1 MDWIKT
7 FNELVQKIE
16 DNAIGASYE
25 EILKEVPDVSPYF
38 KKMFMELTHVSLR
51 DYLIQRK
58 MYHCALA
65 LAGGENA
72 ADLSERAG
80 YMSYEGFR
88 MAFNRY
94 QEANPND
101 IRKNPGLIKHSPPLR
116 MTVTVTGG
124 DRVSY
129 RLVEVKHPIRLC
141 VREFSSPL
149 SESYRILPELFL
161 KNRRREEA
169 EGEWVSKYIVSY
181 EKDDQIRYLIGRIT
195 DDETGAGEKEWVL
208 SEDKYVVFDYYGR
221 YEDSVAFRNSIFSD
235 WMISETRYIPSSYIL
250 FEKMEEEEDGSYHI
264 QIGIPVRDT
273 LGED

>member
-116 MTVTVTGG
+116 NWSGTSRESAG
-124 DRVSY
+124 DYSG
-129 RLVEVKHPIRLC
+129 
-141 VREFSSPL
+141 
-149 SESYRILPELFL
+149 SESSFPDPGSTGRFL
-161 KNRRREEA
+161 QFRRHA
-169 EGEWVSKYIVSY
+169 
-181 EKDDQIRYLIGRIT
+181 L
-195 DDETGAGEKEWVL
+195 L
-208 SEDKYVVFDYYGR
+208 
-221 YEDSVAFRNSIFSD
+221 
-235 WMISETRYIPSSYIL
+235 
-250 FEKMEEEEDGSYHI
+250 
-264 QIGIPVRDT
+264 
-273 LGED
+273 